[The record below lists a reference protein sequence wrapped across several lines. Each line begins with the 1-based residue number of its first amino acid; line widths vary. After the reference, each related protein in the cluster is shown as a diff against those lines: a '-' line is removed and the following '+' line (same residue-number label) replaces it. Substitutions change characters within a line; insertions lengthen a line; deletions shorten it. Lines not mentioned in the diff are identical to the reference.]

1 MRHLKAGRK
10 FNRSSS
16 HRKALFRNM
25 VTALIRQE
33 RIRTTLAK
41 AKELRGKVE
50 KTITLGKK
58 GTLHARRHALQLVS
72 DKDSLKKLFG
82 SLAER
87 YANRPGGYTR
97 IIKLGHRLGD
107 DAPMAFIEL
116 VDREGETTQKA
127 SGKGKKKIE
136 VSGKKATVSKE
147 KIPEKKKKEAK
158 VSTKKSTVQKPDTEK
173 KKIKEA
179 PEKKAK
185 DAKKKPSET
194 KLKGDKLSPKKKEAK
209 VSGKEKVKDKK
220 K

>member
-10 FNRSSS
+10 FGRTSA

-25 VTALIRQE
+25 VTALIGRE

-58 GTLHARRHALQLVS
+58 GTLHARRHALRLVA
-72 DKDSLKKLFG
+72 DKDSLKKVFG
-82 SLAER
+82 PLAER

-116 VDREGETTQKA
+116 VDREGEAVPKSPAQEKKDTKVPAQEAAPEESKPT
-127 SGKGKKKIE
+127 KKKKD
-136 VSGKKATVSKE
+136 GG
-147 KIPEKKKKEAK
+147 EKKKAPAK
-158 VSTKKSTVQKPDTEK
+158 KTKAPTEK
-173 KKIKEA
+173 TAAKKVA
-179 PEKKAK
+179 P
-185 DAKKKPSET
+185 AKKKEE
-194 KLKGDKLSPKKKEAK
+194 KKDANDTGG
-209 VSGKEKVKDKK
+209 GK
-220 K
+220 